1 MAEAVPVG
9 LRFSLL
15 ARAIRKQIDDAVL
28 EEDLTGAQFFV
39 LHELRRLECSG
50 VREVNQKDLEAA
62 SRVTHPSMTD
72 MLRRLERKGY
82 VVCRRSETDRRFKCV
97 VSTDKALGLRQRIDE
112 ADERAF
118 LALSEG
124 LSGEERETLLRITG
138 RMVENAE
145 KLLGK
150 GCECGGDQNT
160 CQKPAG
166 V

>member
-1 MAEAVPVG
+1 MNGSMPVG

-15 ARAIRKQIDDAVL
+15 ARAIKKQIDESIRA
-28 EEDLTGAQFFV
+28 EDLTGAQFFV

-50 VREVNQKDLEAA
+50 TAEVNQKDLEAA
-62 SRVTHPSMTD
+62 SRVTHPTMTD

-97 VSTDKALGLRQRIDE
+97 ASTEKAQGLRQRIDE
-112 ADERAF
+112 ADRAAF
-118 LALSEG
+118 
-124 LSGEERETLLRITG
+124 ETLCEALTAEECAQLLAITE
-138 RMVENAE
+138 RMAESAE

-150 GCECGGDQNT
+150 GCESSCDQDA
-160 CQKPAG
+160 CKKPAG